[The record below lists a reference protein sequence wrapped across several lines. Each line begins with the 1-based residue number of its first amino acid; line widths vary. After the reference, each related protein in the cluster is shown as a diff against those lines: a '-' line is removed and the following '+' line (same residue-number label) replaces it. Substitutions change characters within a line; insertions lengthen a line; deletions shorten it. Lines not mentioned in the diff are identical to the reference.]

1 MNFFESQDLAR
12 RNSKI
17 LIFYY
22 LIAVL
27 GISSLI
33 GLSVLYARSWLLESE
48 GGMRHLGESVNFFD
62 LKVFLLS
69 AGPVLAIILLASFFK
84 SLALSKGG
92 GAMVAKSLGGREVD
106 RSTNNHKERVL
117 VNVVEEMSI
126 ASGVPV
132 PSIFILDQEDDI
144 NAFAA
149 GYTPS
154 DAAIGVTSGCL
165 NFLNRDELQGV
176 IAHEFSHILNGDMR
190 LNIRMISVLF
200 GILVLTLIGYFT
212 IRFLPWGSSR
222 RSRSNSKEENGGGLV
237 LILFVALA
245 LLIFGFI
252 GQIMAKLIK
261 AAVSRQ
267 REFLADASA
276 VQFTRNPAGIS
287 GALKKIG
294 GGAGSLIGHHR
305 AEEASHMF
313 FGSCFKKK
321 YINIFATHPPLED
334 RIKAI
339 DGRFEGFDSLE
350 DQGYSRGQFD
360 QNESM
365 ISSFSGGNSNSINF
379 ESQQY
384 GLDSL
389 EQIGQINEE
398 QLHVAREI
406 LSNIDSRIIDAVHD
420 RSGAK
425 VIVGFLLL
433 SSDES
438 IKQKQIFI
446 INDFFG
452 PMFDDLEVHIQGVS
466 NSPSAT
472 KIALMDLCV
481 PSLKNCSENEYDQFC
496 DFIDMLIKTDGH
508 VDLFEY
514 MIQRIIKRHLDKYFG
529 RIKKTGSFRYI
540 SLSNVNNECAVILS
554 AMAGVGGA
562 IKTESQVAFNK
573 GSLILENEG
582 SGNLKMLDQKKCGLH
597 EIDQALDALEK
608 CTAKLKKRILVACGT
623 AALSDN
629 YLTCLELEL
638 LRAVADS
645 LGTPIPPFVFR
656 ETQNGH

>member
-1 MNFFESQDLAR
+1 MDFFGRQDIAR
-12 RNSKI
+12 KNSKI

-22 LIAVL
+22 SIAVL
-27 GISSLI
+27 AISSLI
-33 GLSVLYARSWLLESE
+33 GLTLLFIKSWLLKSE
-48 GGMRHLGESVNFFD
+48 NIRHLQVDFFD
-62 LKVFLLS
+62 PKLFLMG
-69 AGPVLAIILLASFFK
+69 AGPVLILILLASFFK

-117 VNVVEEMSI
+117 VNVIEEMSI

-154 DAAIGVTSGCL
+154 DAAIGVTNGCL
-165 NFLNRDELQGV
+165 NILNRDELQGV

-212 IRFLPWGSSR
+212 LRLLPSGSSR
-222 RSRSNSKEENGGGLV
+222 RSSSKEGGGGGLAI
-237 LILFVALA
+237 ILVIALA
-245 LLIFGFI
+245 MMVFGFI
-252 GQIMAKLIK
+252 GQITAKLIK

-294 GGAGSLIGHHR
+294 GGAGSTISHHR

-321 YINIFATHPPLED
+321 FINIFATHPPLED
-334 RIKAI
+334 RIRAI
-339 DGRFEGFDSLE
+339 DGTFEGFIS
-350 DQGYSRGQFD
+350 SRNQNFSQSHFGQT
-360 QNESM
+360 ESM
-365 ISSFSGGNSNSINF
+365 VSSLSGGQSISIENQKQEYGLKVLDQMGQICDEQMYVARGILSSINNSI
-379 ESQQY
+379 
-384 GLDSL
+384 
-389 EQIGQINEE
+389 IN
-398 QLHVAREI
+398 
-406 LSNIDSRIIDAVHD
+406 AVRD
-420 RSGAK
+420 RDGAK
-425 VIVGFLLL
+425 VIAGFLLL

-438 IKQKQIFI
+438 TRERQTVIIK
-446 INDFFG
+446 DFVG
-452 PMFDDLEVHIQGVS
+452 PIFDDLQGHIEEILE
-466 NSPSAT
+466 SPSAT
-472 KIALMDLCV
+472 KIAIMDLCL
-481 PSLKNCSENEYDQFC
+481 PSLRSCSENEYDQFC
-496 DFIDMLIKTDGH
+496 NYIDMLILSDDQI
-508 VDLFEY
+508 DLFEF

-529 RIKKTGSFRYI
+529 RVKKSNSFRFV
-540 SLSNVNNECAVILS
+540 SLSNVKKECTVILS
-554 AMAGVGGA
+554 AMAGVGSA
-562 IKTESQVAFNK
+562 VKSESLEAFNN
-573 GSLILENEG
+573 GALILENEG
-582 SGNLKMLDQKKCGLH
+582 SGNLKMLEPGSCGIN
-597 EIDQALDALEK
+597 EIDKALDKLER
-608 CTAKLKKRILVACGT
+608 CSSTLKKDILVACGT

-629 YLTCLELEL
+629 HLSCLEIEL

-645 LGTPIPPFVFR
+645 IGTPIPPFVFR
-656 ETQNGH
+656 ESENGH

>member
-1 MNFFESQDLAR
+1 MDFFGRQDIAR
-12 RNSKI
+12 KNSKI

-22 LIAVL
+22 SIAVL
-27 GISSLI
+27 AISSLI
-33 GLSVLYARSWLLESE
+33 GLTLLFIKSWLLKSE
-48 GGMRHLGESVNFFD
+48 NIRHLQVDFFD
-62 LKVFLLS
+62 PKLFLMG
-69 AGPVLAIILLASFFK
+69 AGPVLILILLASFFK

-117 VNVVEEMSI
+117 VNVIEEMSI

-154 DAAIGVTSGCL
+154 DAAIGVTNGCL
-165 NFLNRDELQGV
+165 NILNRDELQGV

-212 IRFLPWGSSR
+212 LRLLPSGSSR
-222 RSRSNSKEENGGGLV
+222 RSSSKEGGGGGLAI
-237 LILFVALA
+237 ILVIALA
-245 LLIFGFI
+245 MMVFGFI
-252 GQIMAKLIK
+252 GQITAKLIK

-294 GGAGSLIGHHR
+294 GGAGSTISHHR

-321 YINIFATHPPLED
+321 FINIFATHPPLED
-334 RIKAI
+334 RIRAI
-339 DGRFEGFDSLE
+339 DGTFEGFIS
-350 DQGYSRGQFD
+350 SRNQNFSQSHFGQT
-360 QNESM
+360 ESM
-365 ISSFSGGNSNSINF
+365 VSSLSGGQSISIENQKQEYGLKVLDQMGQICDEQMYVARGILSSINNSI
-379 ESQQY
+379 
-384 GLDSL
+384 
-389 EQIGQINEE
+389 IN
-398 QLHVAREI
+398 
-406 LSNIDSRIIDAVHD
+406 AVRD
-420 RSGAK
+420 RDGAK
-425 VIVGFLLL
+425 VIAGFLLL

-438 IKQKQIFI
+438 TRERQTVIIK
-446 INDFFG
+446 DFVG
-452 PMFDDLEVHIQGVS
+452 PIFDDLQGHIEEILE
-466 NSPSAT
+466 SPSAT
-472 KIALMDLCV
+472 KIAIMDLCL
-481 PSLKNCSENEYDQFC
+481 PSLRSCSENEYDQFC
-496 DFIDMLIKTDGH
+496 NYIDMLILADDQI
-508 VDLFEY
+508 DLFEF

-529 RIKKTGSFRYI
+529 RVKKFNSFRFV
-540 SLSNVNNECAVILS
+540 SLSNVKKECTVILS
-554 AMAGVGGA
+554 AMAGVGSA
-562 IKTESQVAFNK
+562 VKSESLEAFNN
-573 GSLILENEG
+573 GALILENEG
-582 SGNLKMLDQKKCGLH
+582 SGNLKMLEPGSCGIN
-597 EIDQALDALEK
+597 EIDKALDKLER
-608 CTAKLKKRILVACGT
+608 CSSTLKKDILVACGT

-629 YLTCLELEL
+629 HLSCLEIEL

-645 LGTPIPPFVFR
+645 IGTPIPPFVFR
-656 ETQNGH
+656 ESENGH

>member
-1 MNFFESQDLAR
+1 MDFFVRQDIAR
-12 RNSKI
+12 KNSKI

-22 LIAVL
+22 SIAVL
-27 GISSLI
+27 GISFLI
-33 GLSVLYARSWLLESE
+33 GLTVLFIRSWLLESE
-48 GGMRHLGESVNFFD
+48 GIRYLEESINFFD
-62 LKVFLLS
+62 LKAFLLS
-69 AGPVLAIILLASFFK
+69 AGPVLVLILLASFFK

-117 VNVVEEMSI
+117 VNVIEEMSI

-165 NFLNRDELQGV
+165 NILNRDELQGV

-190 LNIRMISVLF
+190 LNIRMISILF

-212 IRFLPWGSSR
+212 LRFLPWGSSR
-222 RSRSNSKEENGGGLV
+222 RSSSNSKEGNGGGLAII
-237 LILFVALA
+237 LIIALA
-245 LLIFGFI
+245 MMIFGFI

-294 GGAGSLIGHHR
+294 GGAGSIISHHR

-321 YINIFATHPPLED
+321 FINIFATHPPLED

-339 DGRFEGFDSLE
+339 DGTFDGFDFIDNQDYKHS
-350 DQGYSRGQFD
+350 QFE
-360 QNESM
+360 QTESG
-365 ISSFSGGNSNSINF
+365 ISSFSGGNSTLINDGN
-379 ESQQY
+379 QQHR
-384 GLDSL
+384 LDSL
-389 EQIGQINEE
+389 EQMGQINEE
-398 QLHVAREI
+398 QLYVARGI
-406 LSNIDSRIIDAVHD
+406 LSTINDKIIDAVRD
-420 RSGAK
+420 KSGAK
-425 VIVGFLLL
+425 VVAGFLLL
-433 SSDES
+433 SSDEL
-438 IKQKQIFI
+438 IKKKQIAI
-446 INDFFG
+446 INDFVG
-452 PMFDDLEVHIQGVS
+452 SSFDDLEFHINEIS
-466 NSPSAT
+466 DSPSAT
-472 KIALMDLCV
+472 KIALMDLCL
-481 PSLKNCSENEYDQFC
+481 PSLRNCSENEYDQFC
-496 DFIDMLIKTDGH
+496 NYVDTLIFADDQ

-514 MIQRIIKRHLDKYFG
+514 MVQRIIRRHLDKYFG
-529 RIKKTGSFRYI
+529 RVKKMSSFRYV
-540 SLSNVNNECAVILS
+540 SLSNVSNECSLILS
-554 AMAGVGGA
+554 AMAGVGSA
-562 IKTESQVAFNK
+562 IKSESQEAFSN
-573 GSLILENEG
+573 GAFILESEG
-582 SGNLKMLDQKKCGLH
+582 SGNLKMLEQDQFGLH
-597 EIDQALDALEK
+597 EIDQALDTLEK
-608 CTAKLKKRILVACGT
+608 CSGILKKKILVACGT

-629 YLTCLELEL
+629 HINCLEIEL
-638 LRAVADS
+638 LRAIADS
-645 LGTPIPPFVFR
+645 IGTPIPPFVFR
-656 ETQNGH
+656 ETDNGH

>member
-1 MNFFESQDLAR
+1 MDFFGRQDIAR
-12 RNSKI
+12 KNSKI

-22 LIAVL
+22 SIAVL
-27 GISSLI
+27 AISSLI
-33 GLSVLYARSWLLESE
+33 GLTLLFIKSWLLKSE
-48 GGMRHLGESVNFFD
+48 NIRHLQVDFFD
-62 LKVFLLS
+62 PKLFLMG
-69 AGPVLAIILLASFFK
+69 AGPVLILILLASFFK

-117 VNVVEEMSI
+117 VNVIEEMSI

-154 DAAIGVTSGCL
+154 DAAIGVTNGCL
-165 NFLNRDELQGV
+165 NILNRDELQGV

-212 IRFLPWGSSR
+212 LRLLPSGSSR
-222 RSRSNSKEENGGGLV
+222 RSSSKEGGGGGLAI
-237 LILFVALA
+237 ILVIALA
-245 LLIFGFI
+245 MMIFGFI
-252 GQIMAKLIK
+252 GQITAKLIK

-294 GGAGSLIGHHR
+294 GGAGSTISHHR

-321 YINIFATHPPLED
+321 FINIFATHPPLED
-334 RIKAI
+334 RIRAI
-339 DGRFEGFDSLE
+339 DGTFEGFIS
-350 DQGYSRGQFD
+350 SRNQNFSQSHFGQT
-360 QNESM
+360 ESM
-365 ISSFSGGNSNSINF
+365 VSSLSGGQSISIENQKQEYGLKVLDQMGQICDEQMYVARGILSSINNSI
-379 ESQQY
+379 
-384 GLDSL
+384 
-389 EQIGQINEE
+389 IN
-398 QLHVAREI
+398 
-406 LSNIDSRIIDAVHD
+406 AVRD
-420 RSGAK
+420 RDGAK
-425 VIVGFLLL
+425 VIAGFLLL

-438 IKQKQIFI
+438 TRERQTVIIK
-446 INDFFG
+446 DFVG
-452 PMFDDLEVHIQGVS
+452 PIFDDLQGHIEEILK
-466 NSPSAT
+466 SPSAT
-472 KIALMDLCV
+472 KIAIMDLCL
-481 PSLKNCSENEYDQFC
+481 PSLRSCSENEYDQFC
-496 DFIDMLIKTDGH
+496 NYIDMLILSDDQI
-508 VDLFEY
+508 DLFEF

-529 RIKKTGSFRYI
+529 RVKKSNSFRFV
-540 SLSNVNNECAVILS
+540 SLSNVKKECTVILS
-554 AMAGVGGA
+554 AMAGVGSA
-562 IKTESQVAFNK
+562 VKSESLEAFNN
-573 GSLILENEG
+573 GALILENEG
-582 SGNLKMLDQKKCGLH
+582 SGNLKMLEPGSCGIN
-597 EIDQALDALEK
+597 EIDKALDKLER
-608 CTAKLKKRILVACGT
+608 CSSTLKKDILVACGT

-629 YLTCLELEL
+629 HLSCLEIEL

-645 LGTPIPPFVFR
+645 IGTPIPPFVFR
-656 ETQNGH
+656 ESENGH

>member
-69 AGPVLAIILLASFFK
+69 AGPVLALILLASFFK

-117 VNVVEEMSI
+117 VNVIEEMSI

-176 IAHEFSHILNGDMR
+176 IAHEFSHILNGDMK

-222 RSRSNSKEENGGGLV
+222 RSRSNSKEENGGGLA
-237 LILFVALA
+237 IIFFIALT

-350 DQGYSRGQFD
+350 TQGYLRGQFD
-360 QNESM
+360 QNESI
-365 ISSFSGGNSNSINF
+365 ISSFSGGNSNSINI
-379 ESQQY
+379 ESDQY

-389 EQIGQINEE
+389 EQMGQINEE
-398 QLHVAREI
+398 QLHVARGI
-406 LSNIDSRIIDAVHD
+406 LSDIDSRIIDAVHD

-425 VIVGFLLL
+425 VIFGFLLL
-433 SSDES
+433 SSNES
-438 IKQKQIFI
+438 IKQKQIVI

-452 PMFDDLEVHIQGVS
+452 PTFDDLEVHILGVS
-466 NSPSAT
+466 NSPSST
-472 KIALMDLCV
+472 KIALMDLCI
-481 PSLKNCSENEYDQFC
+481 PSLRNCSESEYDQFC
-496 DFIDMLIKTDGH
+496 DFIDMLINTDGH

-554 AMAGVGGA
+554 AMAGVGSA
-562 IKTESQVAFNK
+562 IKTESQEAFNN

-582 SGNLKMLDQKKCGLH
+582 SGNLKMLDQKTCGLH

-638 LRAVADS
+638 LRAIADS

>member
-1 MNFFESQDLAR
+1 MDFFGRQDIAR
-12 RNSKI
+12 KNSKI

-22 LIAVL
+22 SIAVL
-27 GISSLI
+27 VISSLI
-33 GLSVLYARSWLLESE
+33 GLTLLFIKSWLLKSE
-48 GGMRHLGESVNFFD
+48 NIRHLQVDFFD
-62 LKVFLLS
+62 PKLFLMG
-69 AGPVLAIILLASFFK
+69 AGPVLILILLASFFK

-117 VNVVEEMSI
+117 VNVIEEMSI

-154 DAAIGVTSGCL
+154 DAAIGVTNGCL
-165 NFLNRDELQGV
+165 NILNRNELQGV

-212 IRFLPWGSSR
+212 LRLLPSGSSR
-222 RSRSNSKEENGGGLV
+222 RSSSKEGGGGGLAI
-237 LILFVALA
+237 ILVIALA
-245 LLIFGFI
+245 MMIFGFI
-252 GQIMAKLIK
+252 GQITAKLIK

-294 GGAGSLIGHHR
+294 GGAGSTISHHR

-321 YINIFATHPPLED
+321 FINIFATHPPLED
-334 RIKAI
+334 RIRAI
-339 DGRFEGFDSLE
+339 DGTFEGFIS
-350 DQGYSRGQFD
+350 SRNQNFSQSHFGQT
-360 QNESM
+360 ESM
-365 ISSFSGGNSNSINF
+365 VSSLSGGQSISIENQKQEYGLKVLDQMGQICDEQMYVARGILSSINNSI
-379 ESQQY
+379 
-384 GLDSL
+384 
-389 EQIGQINEE
+389 IN
-398 QLHVAREI
+398 
-406 LSNIDSRIIDAVHD
+406 AVRD
-420 RSGAK
+420 RDGAK
-425 VIVGFLLL
+425 VIAGFLLL

-438 IKQKQIFI
+438 TRERQTVIIK
-446 INDFFG
+446 DFVG
-452 PMFDDLEVHIQGVS
+452 PIFDDLQGHIEEILE
-466 NSPSAT
+466 SPSAT
-472 KIALMDLCV
+472 KIAIMDLCL
-481 PSLKNCSENEYDQFC
+481 PSLRSCSENEYDQFC
-496 DFIDMLIKTDGH
+496 DYIDMLILADDQI
-508 VDLFEY
+508 DLFEF

-529 RIKKTGSFRYI
+529 RVKKSNSFRFV
-540 SLSNVNNECAVILS
+540 SLSNVKKECTVILS
-554 AMAGVGGA
+554 AMAGVGSA
-562 IKTESQVAFNK
+562 VKSESLEAFNN
-573 GSLILENEG
+573 GALILENEG
-582 SGNLKMLDQKKCGLH
+582 SGNLKMLEPGSCGIN
-597 EIDQALDALEK
+597 EIDKALDKLER
-608 CTAKLKKRILVACGT
+608 CSSTLKKDILVACGT

-629 YLTCLELEL
+629 HLSCLEIEL

-645 LGTPIPPFVFR
+645 IGTPIPPFVFR
-656 ETQNGH
+656 ESENGH

>member
-1 MNFFESQDLAR
+1 MDFFGRQDIAR
-12 RNSKI
+12 KNSKI

-22 LIAVL
+22 SIAVL
-27 GISSLI
+27 AISSLI
-33 GLSVLYARSWLLESE
+33 GLTLLFIKSWLLKSE
-48 GGMRHLGESVNFFD
+48 NIRHLQVDFFD
-62 LKVFLLS
+62 PKLFLMG
-69 AGPVLAIILLASFFK
+69 AGPVLILILLASFFK

-117 VNVVEEMSI
+117 VNVIEEMSI

-154 DAAIGVTSGCL
+154 DAAIGVTNGCL
-165 NFLNRDELQGV
+165 NILNRDELQGV

-212 IRFLPWGSSR
+212 LRLLPSGSSR
-222 RSRSNSKEENGGGLV
+222 RSSSKEGGGGGLAI
-237 LILFVALA
+237 ILVIALA
-245 LLIFGFI
+245 MMIFGFI
-252 GQIMAKLIK
+252 GQITAKLIK

-294 GGAGSLIGHHR
+294 GGAGSTISHHR

-321 YINIFATHPPLED
+321 FINIFATHPPLED
-334 RIKAI
+334 RIRAI
-339 DGRFEGFDSLE
+339 DGTFEGFIS
-350 DQGYSRGQFD
+350 SRNQNFSQSHFGQT
-360 QNESM
+360 ESM
-365 ISSFSGGNSNSINF
+365 VSSLSGGQSISIENQKQEYGLKVLDQMGQICDEQMYVARGILSSINNSI
-379 ESQQY
+379 
-384 GLDSL
+384 
-389 EQIGQINEE
+389 IN
-398 QLHVAREI
+398 
-406 LSNIDSRIIDAVHD
+406 AVRD
-420 RSGAK
+420 RDGAK
-425 VIVGFLLL
+425 VIAGFLLL

-438 IKQKQIFI
+438 TRERQTVIIK
-446 INDFFG
+446 DFVG
-452 PMFDDLEVHIQGVS
+452 PIFDDLQGHIEEILE
-466 NSPSAT
+466 SPSAT
-472 KIALMDLCV
+472 KIAIMDLCL
-481 PSLKNCSENEYDQFC
+481 PSLRSCSENEYDQFC
-496 DFIDMLIKTDGH
+496 NYIDMLILSDDQI
-508 VDLFEY
+508 DLFEF

-529 RIKKTGSFRYI
+529 RVKKSNSFRFV
-540 SLSNVNNECAVILS
+540 SLSNVKKECTVILS
-554 AMAGVGGA
+554 AMAGVGSA
-562 IKTESQVAFNK
+562 VKSESLEAFNN
-573 GSLILENEG
+573 GALILENEG
-582 SGNLKMLDQKKCGLH
+582 SGNLKMLGPGSCGIN
-597 EIDQALDALEK
+597 EIDKALDKLER
-608 CTAKLKKRILVACGT
+608 CSSTLKKDILVACGT

-629 YLTCLELEL
+629 HLSCLEIEL

-645 LGTPIPPFVFR
+645 IGTPIPPFVFR
-656 ETQNGH
+656 ESENGH

>member
-1 MNFFESQDLAR
+1 MDFFGRQDIAR
-12 RNSKI
+12 KNSKI

-22 LIAVL
+22 SIAVL
-27 GISSLI
+27 AISSLI
-33 GLSVLYARSWLLESE
+33 GLTLLFIKSWLLKSE
-48 GGMRHLGESVNFFD
+48 NIRHLQVDFFD
-62 LKVFLLS
+62 PKLFLMG
-69 AGPVLAIILLASFFK
+69 AGPVLILILLASFFK

-117 VNVVEEMSI
+117 VNVIEEMSI

-154 DAAIGVTSGCL
+154 DAAIGVTNGCL
-165 NFLNRDELQGV
+165 NILNRDELQGV

-212 IRFLPWGSSR
+212 LRLLPSGSSR
-222 RSRSNSKEENGGGLV
+222 RSSSKEGGGGGLAI
-237 LILFVALA
+237 ILVIALA
-245 LLIFGFI
+245 MMIFGFI
-252 GQIMAKLIK
+252 GQITAKLIK

-294 GGAGSLIGHHR
+294 GGAGSTISHHR

-321 YINIFATHPPLED
+321 FINIFATHPPLED
-334 RIKAI
+334 RIRAI
-339 DGRFEGFDSLE
+339 DGTFEGFIS
-350 DQGYSRGQFD
+350 SRNQNFSQSHFGQT
-360 QNESM
+360 ESM
-365 ISSFSGGNSNSINF
+365 VSSLSGQSISIENQKQEYGLKVLDQMGQICDEQMYVARGILSSINNSI
-379 ESQQY
+379 
-384 GLDSL
+384 
-389 EQIGQINEE
+389 IN
-398 QLHVAREI
+398 
-406 LSNIDSRIIDAVHD
+406 AVRD
-420 RSGAK
+420 RDGAK
-425 VIVGFLLL
+425 VIAGFLLL

-438 IKQKQIFI
+438 TRERQTVIIK
-446 INDFFG
+446 DFVG
-452 PMFDDLEVHIQGVS
+452 PIFDDLQGHIEEILE
-466 NSPSAT
+466 SPSAT
-472 KIALMDLCV
+472 KIAIMDLCL
-481 PSLKNCSENEYDQFC
+481 PSLRSCSENEYDQFC
-496 DFIDMLIKTDGH
+496 NYIDMLILADDQI
-508 VDLFEY
+508 DLFEF

-529 RIKKTGSFRYI
+529 RVKKSNSFRFV
-540 SLSNVNNECAVILS
+540 SLSNVKKECTVILS
-554 AMAGVGGA
+554 AMAGVGSA
-562 IKTESQVAFNK
+562 VKSESLEAFNN
-573 GSLILENEG
+573 GALILENEG
-582 SGNLKMLDQKKCGLH
+582 SGNLKMLEPGSCGIN
-597 EIDQALDALEK
+597 EIDKALDKLER
-608 CTAKLKKRILVACGT
+608 CSSTLKKDILVACGT

-629 YLTCLELEL
+629 HLSCLEIEL

-645 LGTPIPPFVFR
+645 IGTPIPPFVFR
-656 ETQNGH
+656 ESENGH

>member
-1 MNFFESQDLAR
+1 MDFFVRQDIAR
-12 RNSKI
+12 KNSKI

-22 LIAVL
+22 SVAVL
-27 GISSLI
+27 GISFLI
-33 GLSVLYARSWLLESE
+33 GLTVLFIRSWLLESE
-48 GGMRHLGESVNFFD
+48 GIRYLEESINFFD

-69 AGPVLAIILLASFFK
+69 AGPVLVLILLASFFK

-106 RSTNNHKERVL
+106 RSTNNHNERVL
-117 VNVVEEMSI
+117 VNVIEEMSI

-165 NFLNRDELQGV
+165 NMLNRDELQGV

-190 LNIRMISVLF
+190 LNIRMISILF

-222 RSRSNSKEENGGGLV
+222 RSSSNSKEGNGGGLAII
-237 LILFVALA
+237 LIIALA
-245 LLIFGFI
+245 MMIFGFI

-294 GGAGSLIGHHR
+294 GGAGSIISHHR

-321 YINIFATHPPLED
+321 FINIFATHPPLED
-334 RIKAI
+334 RIRAI
-339 DGRFEGFDSLE
+339 DGTFDGFDFIDNQDHTHSQSE
-350 DQGYSRGQFD
+350 QT
-360 QNESM
+360 ESG
-365 ISSFSGGNSNSINF
+365 ISSFSGGDSNLIND
-379 ESQQY
+379 ESQQHR
-384 GLDSL
+384 LNSL
-389 EQIGQINEE
+389 EQLGQINEE
-398 QLHVAREI
+398 QLYVARGI
-406 LSNIDSRIIDAVHD
+406 LSTINDKIIDAVRD
-420 RSGAK
+420 KSGAK
-425 VIVGFLLL
+425 VVAGFLLL
-433 SSDES
+433 SSDEL
-438 IKQKQIFI
+438 IKKKQIVI
-446 INDFFG
+446 INDFVG
-452 PMFDDLEVHIQGVS
+452 PSFDDLEFHINEIS
-466 NSPSAT
+466 DSPSAT
-472 KIALMDLCV
+472 KMALMDLCL
-481 PSLKNCSENEYDQFC
+481 PSLRNCSENEYDQFC
-496 DFIDMLIKTDGH
+496 NYVDALIFADDQ

-514 MIQRIIKRHLDKYFG
+514 MVQRIIRRHLDKYFG
-529 RIKKTGSFRYI
+529 RVKKMSAFRYV
-540 SLSNVNNECAVILS
+540 SLSNVNNECSLILS
-554 AMAGVGGA
+554 AMAGVGSA
-562 IKTESQVAFNK
+562 IKSESQEAFSN
-573 GSLILENEG
+573 GAFILESEG
-582 SGNLKMLDQKKCGLH
+582 SGNLKMLEQDQFGLH
-597 EIDQALDALEK
+597 EIDQALDTLEK
-608 CTAKLKKRILVACGT
+608 CSGILKKKILVACGT

-629 YLTCLELEL
+629 HINCLEIEL
-638 LRAVADS
+638 LRAIADS
-645 LGTPIPPFVFR
+645 IGTPIPPFVFR
-656 ETQNGH
+656 ETDNGH

>member
-1 MNFFESQDLAR
+1 MDFFGRQDIAR
-12 RNSKI
+12 KNSKI

-22 LIAVL
+22 SIAVL
-27 GISSLI
+27 AISSLI
-33 GLSVLYARSWLLESE
+33 GLTLLFIKSWLLKSE
-48 GGMRHLGESVNFFD
+48 NIRHLQVDFFD
-62 LKVFLLS
+62 PKLFLMG
-69 AGPVLAIILLASFFK
+69 AGPVLILILLASFFK

-117 VNVVEEMSI
+117 VNVIEEMSI

-154 DAAIGVTSGCL
+154 DAAIGVTNGCL
-165 NFLNRDELQGV
+165 NILNRNELQGV

-212 IRFLPWGSSR
+212 LRLLPSGSSR
-222 RSRSNSKEENGGGLV
+222 RSSSKEGGGGGLAI
-237 LILFVALA
+237 ILVIALA
-245 LLIFGFI
+245 MMIFGFI
-252 GQIMAKLIK
+252 GQITAKLIK

-294 GGAGSLIGHHR
+294 GGAGSTISHHR

-321 YINIFATHPPLED
+321 FINIFATHPPLED
-334 RIKAI
+334 RIRAI
-339 DGRFEGFDSLE
+339 DGTFEGFIS
-350 DQGYSRGQFD
+350 SRNQNFSQSHFGQT
-360 QNESM
+360 ESM
-365 ISSFSGGNSNSINF
+365 VSSLSGGQSISIENQKQEYGLKVLDQMGQICDEQMYVARGILSSINNSI
-379 ESQQY
+379 
-384 GLDSL
+384 
-389 EQIGQINEE
+389 IN
-398 QLHVAREI
+398 
-406 LSNIDSRIIDAVHD
+406 AVRD
-420 RSGAK
+420 RDGAK
-425 VIVGFLLL
+425 VIAGFLLL

-438 IKQKQIFI
+438 TRERQTVIIK
-446 INDFFG
+446 DFVG
-452 PMFDDLEVHIQGVS
+452 PIFDDLQGHIEEILE
-466 NSPSAT
+466 SPSAT
-472 KIALMDLCV
+472 KIAIMDLCL
-481 PSLKNCSENEYDQFC
+481 PSLRSCSENEYDQFC
-496 DFIDMLIKTDGH
+496 DYIDMLILADDQI
-508 VDLFEY
+508 DLFEF

-529 RIKKTGSFRYI
+529 RVKKSNSFRFV
-540 SLSNVNNECAVILS
+540 SLSNVKKECTVILS
-554 AMAGVGGA
+554 AMAGVGSA
-562 IKTESQVAFNK
+562 VKSESLEAFNN
-573 GSLILENEG
+573 GALILENEG
-582 SGNLKMLDQKKCGLH
+582 SGNLKMLEPGSCGIN
-597 EIDQALDALEK
+597 EIDKALDKLER
-608 CTAKLKKRILVACGT
+608 CSSTLKKDILVACGT

-629 YLTCLELEL
+629 HLSCLEIEL

-645 LGTPIPPFVFR
+645 IGTPIPPFVFR
-656 ETQNGH
+656 ESENGH

>member
-1 MNFFESQDLAR
+1 MDFFGRQDIAR
-12 RNSKI
+12 KNSKI

-22 LIAVL
+22 SIAVL
-27 GISSLI
+27 AISSLI
-33 GLSVLYARSWLLESE
+33 GLTLLFIKSWLLKSE
-48 GGMRHLGESVNFFD
+48 NIRHLQVDFFD
-62 LKVFLLS
+62 PKLFLMG
-69 AGPVLAIILLASFFK
+69 AGPVLILILLASFFK

-117 VNVVEEMSI
+117 VNVIEEMSI

-154 DAAIGVTSGCL
+154 DAAIGVTNGCL
-165 NFLNRDELQGV
+165 NILNRDELQGV

-212 IRFLPWGSSR
+212 LRLLPSGSSR
-222 RSRSNSKEENGGGLV
+222 RSSSKEGGGGGLAI
-237 LILFVALA
+237 ILVIALA
-245 LLIFGFI
+245 MMIFGFI
-252 GQIMAKLIK
+252 GQITAKLIK

-294 GGAGSLIGHHR
+294 GGAGSTISHHR

-321 YINIFATHPPLED
+321 FINIFATHPPLED
-334 RIKAI
+334 RIRAI
-339 DGRFEGFDSLE
+339 DGTFEGFIS
-350 DQGYSRGQFD
+350 SRNQNFSQSHFGQT
-360 QNESM
+360 ESM
-365 ISSFSGGNSNSINF
+365 VSSLSGGQSISIENQKQEYGLKVLDQMGQICDEQMYVARGILSSINNSI
-379 ESQQY
+379 
-384 GLDSL
+384 
-389 EQIGQINEE
+389 IN
-398 QLHVAREI
+398 
-406 LSNIDSRIIDAVHD
+406 AVRD
-420 RSGAK
+420 RDGAK
-425 VIVGFLLL
+425 VIAGFLLL

-438 IKQKQIFI
+438 TRERQTVIIK
-446 INDFFG
+446 DFVG
-452 PMFDDLEVHIQGVS
+452 PIFDDLQGHIEEILE
-466 NSPSAT
+466 SPSAT
-472 KIALMDLCV
+472 KIAIMDLCL
-481 PSLKNCSENEYDQFC
+481 PSLRSCSENEYDQFC
-496 DFIDMLIKTDGH
+496 NYIDMLILSDDQI
-508 VDLFEY
+508 DLFEF

-529 RIKKTGSFRYI
+529 REKKSNSFRFV
-540 SLSNVNNECAVILS
+540 SLSNVKKECTVILS
-554 AMAGVGGA
+554 AMAGVGSA
-562 IKTESQVAFNK
+562 VKSESLEAFNN
-573 GSLILENEG
+573 GALILENEG
-582 SGNLKMLDQKKCGLH
+582 SGNLKMLEPGSCGIN
-597 EIDQALDALEK
+597 EIDKALDKLER
-608 CTAKLKKRILVACGT
+608 CSSTLKKDILVACGT

-629 YLTCLELEL
+629 HLSCLEIEL

-645 LGTPIPPFVFR
+645 IGTPIPPFVFR
-656 ETQNGH
+656 ESENGH

>member
-1 MNFFESQDLAR
+1 MDFFGRQDIAR
-12 RNSKI
+12 KNSKI

-22 LIAVL
+22 SIAVL
-27 GISSLI
+27 AISSLI
-33 GLSVLYARSWLLESE
+33 GLTLLFIKSWLLKSE
-48 GGMRHLGESVNFFD
+48 NIRHLQVDFFD
-62 LKVFLLS
+62 PKLFLMG
-69 AGPVLAIILLASFFK
+69 AGPVLILILLASFFK

-117 VNVVEEMSI
+117 VNVIEEMSI

-154 DAAIGVTSGCL
+154 DAAIGVTNGCL
-165 NFLNRDELQGV
+165 NILNRDELQGV

-212 IRFLPWGSSR
+212 LRLLPSGSSR
-222 RSRSNSKEENGGGLV
+222 RSSSKEGGGGGLAI
-237 LILFVALA
+237 ILVIALA
-245 LLIFGFI
+245 MMIFGFI
-252 GQIMAKLIK
+252 GQITAKLIK

-294 GGAGSLIGHHR
+294 GGAGSTISHHR

-321 YINIFATHPPLED
+321 FINIFATHPPLED
-334 RIKAI
+334 RIRAI
-339 DGRFEGFDSLE
+339 DGTFEGFIS
-350 DQGYSRGQFD
+350 SRNQNFSQSHFGQT
-360 QNESM
+360 ESM
-365 ISSFSGGNSNSINF
+365 VSSLSGGQSISIENQKQEYGLKVLDQMGQICDEQMYVARGILSSINNSI
-379 ESQQY
+379 
-384 GLDSL
+384 
-389 EQIGQINEE
+389 IN
-398 QLHVAREI
+398 
-406 LSNIDSRIIDAVHD
+406 AVRD
-420 RSGAK
+420 RDGAK
-425 VIVGFLLL
+425 VIAGFLLL

-438 IKQKQIFI
+438 TRERQTVIIK
-446 INDFFG
+446 DFVG
-452 PMFDDLEVHIQGVS
+452 PIFDDLQAHIEEILE
-466 NSPSAT
+466 SPSAT
-472 KIALMDLCV
+472 KIAIMDLCL
-481 PSLKNCSENEYDQFC
+481 PSLRSCSENEYDQFC
-496 DFIDMLIKTDGH
+496 NYIDMLILADDQI
-508 VDLFEY
+508 DLFEF

-529 RIKKTGSFRYI
+529 RVKKSNSFRFV
-540 SLSNVNNECAVILS
+540 SLSNVKKECTIILS
-554 AMAGVGGA
+554 AMAGVGSTV
-562 IKTESQVAFNK
+562 KSESLEAFNN
-573 GSLILENEG
+573 GALILENEG
-582 SGNLKMLDQKKCGLH
+582 SGNLKMLEPGSCGIN
-597 EIDQALDALEK
+597 EIDKALDKLER
-608 CTAKLKKRILVACGT
+608 CSSTLKKDILVACGT

-629 YLTCLELEL
+629 HLSCLEIEL

-645 LGTPIPPFVFR
+645 MGTPIPPFVFR
-656 ETQNGH
+656 ESENGH

>member
-1 MNFFESQDLAR
+1 MDFFVRQDIAR
-12 RNSKI
+12 KNSKI

-22 LIAVL
+22 SVAVL
-27 GISSLI
+27 GISFLI
-33 GLSVLYARSWLLESE
+33 GLTVLFIRSWLLESE
-48 GGMRHLGESVNFFD
+48 GIRYLEESINFFD

-69 AGPVLAIILLASFFK
+69 AGPVLVLILLASFFK

-106 RSTNNHKERVL
+106 RSTNNHNERVL
-117 VNVVEEMSI
+117 VNVIEEMSI

-165 NFLNRDELQGV
+165 NMLNRDELQGV

-190 LNIRMISVLF
+190 LNIRMISILF

-222 RSRSNSKEENGGGLV
+222 RSSSNSKEGNGGGV
-237 LILFVALA
+237 AIILIIALA
-245 LLIFGFI
+245 MMIFGFI

-294 GGAGSLIGHHR
+294 GGAGSIISHHR

-321 YINIFATHPPLED
+321 FINIFATHPPLED
-334 RIKAI
+334 RIRAI
-339 DGRFEGFDSLE
+339 DGTFDGFDFIDNQDHTHSQSE
-350 DQGYSRGQFD
+350 QT
-360 QNESM
+360 ESG
-365 ISSFSGGNSNSINF
+365 ISSFSGGDSNLIND
-379 ESQQY
+379 ESQQHR
-384 GLDSL
+384 LNSL
-389 EQIGQINEE
+389 EQLGQINEE
-398 QLHVAREI
+398 QLYVARGI
-406 LSNIDSRIIDAVHD
+406 LTTINDKIIDAVRD
-420 RSGAK
+420 KSGAK
-425 VIVGFLLL
+425 VVAGFLLL
-433 SSDES
+433 SSDEL
-438 IKQKQIFI
+438 IKKKQIVI
-446 INDFFG
+446 INDFVG
-452 PMFDDLEVHIQGVS
+452 PSFDDLEFHINEIS
-466 NSPSAT
+466 DSPSAT
-472 KIALMDLCV
+472 KMALMDLCL
-481 PSLKNCSENEYDQFC
+481 PSLRNCSENEYDQFC
-496 DFIDMLIKTDGH
+496 NYVDALIFADDQ

-514 MIQRIIKRHLDKYFG
+514 MVQRIIRRHLDKYFG
-529 RIKKTGSFRYI
+529 RVKKMSAFRYV
-540 SLSNVNNECAVILS
+540 SLSNVNNECSLILS
-554 AMAGVGGA
+554 AMAGVGSA
-562 IKTESQVAFNK
+562 IKSESQEAFSN
-573 GSLILENEG
+573 GAFILESEG
-582 SGNLKMLDQKKCGLH
+582 SGNLKMLEQDQFGLH
-597 EIDQALDALEK
+597 EIDQALDTLEK
-608 CTAKLKKRILVACGT
+608 CSGILKKKILVACGT

-629 YLTCLELEL
+629 HINCLEIEL
-638 LRAVADS
+638 LRAIADS
-645 LGTPIPPFVFR
+645 IGTPIPPFVFR
-656 ETQNGH
+656 ETDNGH

>member
-1 MNFFESQDLAR
+1 MDFFGRQDIAR
-12 RNSKI
+12 KNSKI

-22 LIAVL
+22 SIAVL
-27 GISSLI
+27 AISSLI
-33 GLSVLYARSWLLESE
+33 GLTLLFIKSWLLKSE
-48 GGMRHLGESVNFFD
+48 NIRHLQVDFFD
-62 LKVFLLS
+62 PKLFLMG
-69 AGPVLAIILLASFFK
+69 AGPVLILILLASFFK

-117 VNVVEEMSI
+117 VNVIEEMSI

-154 DAAIGVTSGCL
+154 DAAIGVTNGCL
-165 NFLNRDELQGV
+165 NILNRDELQGV

-212 IRFLPWGSSR
+212 LRLLPSGSSR
-222 RSRSNSKEENGGGLV
+222 RSSSKEGGGGGLAI
-237 LILFVALA
+237 ILVIALA
-245 LLIFGFI
+245 MMIFGFI
-252 GQIMAKLIK
+252 GQITAKLIK

-294 GGAGSLIGHHR
+294 GGAGSTISHHR

-321 YINIFATHPPLED
+321 FINIFATHPPLED
-334 RIKAI
+334 RIRAI
-339 DGRFEGFDSLE
+339 DGTFEGFIS
-350 DQGYSRGQFD
+350 SRNQNFSQSHFGQT
-360 QNESM
+360 ESM
-365 ISSFSGGNSNSINF
+365 VSSLSGGQSISIENQKQEYGLKVLDQMGQICDEQMYVARGILSSINNSI
-379 ESQQY
+379 
-384 GLDSL
+384 
-389 EQIGQINEE
+389 IN
-398 QLHVAREI
+398 
-406 LSNIDSRIIDAVHD
+406 AVRD
-420 RSGAK
+420 RDGAK
-425 VIVGFLLL
+425 VIAGILLL

-438 IKQKQIFI
+438 TRERQTVIIK
-446 INDFFG
+446 DFVG
-452 PMFDDLEVHIQGVS
+452 PIFDDLQGHIEEILE
-466 NSPSAT
+466 SPSAT
-472 KIALMDLCV
+472 KIAIMDLCL
-481 PSLKNCSENEYDQFC
+481 PSLRSCSENEYDQFC
-496 DFIDMLIKTDGH
+496 NYIDMLILADDQI
-508 VDLFEY
+508 DLFEF

-529 RIKKTGSFRYI
+529 RVKKSNSFRFV
-540 SLSNVNNECAVILS
+540 SLSNVKKECTVILS
-554 AMAGVGGA
+554 AMAGVGSA
-562 IKTESQVAFNK
+562 VKSESLEAFNN
-573 GSLILENEG
+573 GALILENEG
-582 SGNLKMLDQKKCGLH
+582 SGNLKMLEPGSCGIN
-597 EIDQALDALEK
+597 EIDKALDKLER
-608 CTAKLKKRILVACGT
+608 CSSTLKRDILVACGT

-629 YLTCLELEL
+629 HLSCLEIEL

-645 LGTPIPPFVFR
+645 IGTPIPPFVFR
-656 ETQNGH
+656 ESENGH

>member
-1 MNFFESQDLAR
+1 MDFFGRQDIAR
-12 RNSKI
+12 KNSNI

-22 LIAVL
+22 SIAVL
-27 GISSLI
+27 AISSLI
-33 GLSVLYARSWLLESE
+33 GLTLLFIKSWLLKSE
-48 GGMRHLGESVNFFD
+48 NIRHLQVDFFD
-62 LKVFLLS
+62 PKLFLMG
-69 AGPVLAIILLASFFK
+69 AGPVLILILLASFFK

-117 VNVVEEMSI
+117 VNVIEEMSI

-154 DAAIGVTSGCL
+154 DAAIGVTNGCL
-165 NFLNRDELQGV
+165 NILNRDELQGV

-212 IRFLPWGSSR
+212 LRLLPSGSSR
-222 RSRSNSKEENGGGLV
+222 RSSSKEGGGGGLAI
-237 LILFVALA
+237 ILVIALA
-245 LLIFGFI
+245 MMIFGFI
-252 GQIMAKLIK
+252 GQITAKLIK

-294 GGAGSLIGHHR
+294 GGAGSTISHHR

-321 YINIFATHPPLED
+321 FINIFATHPPLED
-334 RIKAI
+334 RIRAI
-339 DGRFEGFDSLE
+339 DGTFEGFIS
-350 DQGYSRGQFD
+350 SRNQNFSQSHFGQT
-360 QNESM
+360 ESM
-365 ISSFSGGNSNSINF
+365 VSSLSGGQSISIENQKQEYGLKVLDQMGQICDEQMYVARGILSSINNSI
-379 ESQQY
+379 
-384 GLDSL
+384 
-389 EQIGQINEE
+389 IN
-398 QLHVAREI
+398 
-406 LSNIDSRIIDAVHD
+406 AVRD
-420 RSGAK
+420 RDGAK
-425 VIVGFLLL
+425 VIAGFLLL

-438 IKQKQIFI
+438 TRERQTVIIK
-446 INDFFG
+446 DFVG
-452 PMFDDLEVHIQGVS
+452 PIFDDLQGHIEDILE
-466 NSPSAT
+466 SPSAT
-472 KIALMDLCV
+472 KIAIMDLCL
-481 PSLKNCSENEYDQFC
+481 PSLRSCSENEYDQFC
-496 DFIDMLIKTDGH
+496 DYIDMLILADDQI
-508 VDLFEY
+508 DLFEF

-529 RIKKTGSFRYI
+529 RVKKSNSFRFV
-540 SLSNVNNECAVILS
+540 SLSNVKKECTVILS
-554 AMAGVGGA
+554 AMAGVGSA
-562 IKTESQVAFNK
+562 VKSESLEAFNN
-573 GSLILENEG
+573 GALILENEG
-582 SGNLKMLDQKKCGLH
+582 SGNLKMLEPGSCGIN
-597 EIDQALDALEK
+597 EIDKALDKLER
-608 CTAKLKKRILVACGT
+608 CSSTLKKDILVACGT

-629 YLTCLELEL
+629 HLSCLEIEL

-645 LGTPIPPFVFR
+645 IGTPIPPFVFR
-656 ETQNGH
+656 ESENGH